1 MSLKITID
9 ATGESWLF
17 DNVERL
23 GSVLSAT
30 LTQHNIER
38 GADVTDHVQRAQD
51 RYTYSAL
58 VSETPR
64 EEDVLNQGTGLQRIE
79 GAKAFLDKCFGK
91 TLTLTHPTHATL
103 TDMLLASASPER
115 SIERVERFTLEF
127 GKLRFAEV
135 TTVRVPPSAPR
146 SNTTAASSLPDN
158 QNLGPQAT
166 TSNTATGA
174 DANGAGGSAAA
185 SAETRDR
192 SYLLQLV
199 QYAGYL
205 Q

>member
-9 ATGESWLF
+9 GTSESFLF
-17 DNVERL
+17 DNVDRIN
-23 GSVLSAT
+23 GVSSAT

-38 GADVTDHVQRAQD
+38 GADITDHVQRAQD
-51 RYTYSAL
+51 RHTFSA
-58 VSETPR
+58 VVTETPR
-64 EEDVLNQGTGLQRIE
+64 EEDVLSQGTGLVRIQN
-79 GAKAFLDKCFGK
+79 AKNFLSRCFGK
-91 TLTLTHPTHATL
+91 TLTLAHPTEPTL
-103 TDMLLASASPER
+103 TNMLLASS
-115 SIERVERFTLEF
+115 SNERVTVREVRFTLEF
-127 GKLRFAEV
+127 GQLSFAEV

-166 TSNTATGA
+166 TSNTTNGA
-174 DANGAGGSAAA
+174 GANGAAADAA
-185 SAETRDR
+185 SAESRDR